1 MLPDAPLAT
10 GKHLQPVIYSS
21 SWNEIIKA
29 VEGSNGDMAVLPAGQ
44 LRVFDHAENRPVLD
58 PAPRLVPV
66 EVLNADDLP
75 VQMTRTV
82 DGQDEHNTVV
92 VRGENLRAHHVEQ
105 ALLQGAP
112 AGVLASLGVRWVL
125 IESVVAPKVPDTLE
139 FRNTLRGLEP
149 VVTAP
154 DLTLYRVPGIVSRDY
169 SPTRWE
175 WAFAFTFHIVWLLL
189 MLVGY
194 TAMTWLIVKDRKRA
208 AEASQEN
215 L

>member
-1 MLPDAPLAT
+1 MLIIVMLPDAPLAT

-75 VQMTRTV
+75 VQMTRTL

-125 IESVVAPKVPDTLE
+125 IESVVAPEGSGHSGVSQYAAGAGAGGNGARSYPLPGAGDRQPRLLPHPLGVG
-139 FRNTLRGLEP
+139 LRIHLPHCVAALNAGGLHRH
-149 VVTAP
+149 
-154 DLTLYRVPGIVSRDY
+154 DLAHR
-169 SPTRWE
+169 
-175 WAFAFTFHIVWLLL
+175 
-189 MLVGY
+189 
-194 TAMTWLIVKDRKRA
+194 
-208 AEASQEN
+208 
-215 L
+215 

>member
-1 MLPDAPLAT
+1 M
-10 GKHLQPVIYSS
+10 
-21 SWNEIIKA
+21 
-29 VEGSNGDMAVLPAGQ
+29 
-44 LRVFDHAENRPVLD
+44 
-58 PAPRLVPV
+58 
-66 EVLNADDLP
+66 
-75 VQMTRTV
+75 
-82 DGQDEHNTVV
+82 
-92 VRGENLRAHHVEQ
+92 EQ

-208 AEASQEN
+208 AKASQEN
-215 L
+215 P